1 MQGWISESDP
11 ARLHYLCS
19 WWVHCLL
26 ALVHQSK
33 LIQMSQYLTN
43 FWTLNQWLIGNST
56 LKLEFSIQYI
66 YLSIHYRE
74 TIDYCILQTTTLQ
87 TYFAVA
93 TFKVWEILKS
103 QNWNKT
109 PFKYETKLF
118 WSMKSRDDCLQ
129 HRVLVCHQDQKD
141 RESNFE
147 ILELKIERAKDE
159 RVLWKGLTVCSLQ
172 ILDLSFI
179 FQSQL
184 GHPVSST
191 RPRWPVLSSSLSSS
205 LFFSASSSDCFPRRD
220 VDTG

>member
-1 MQGWISESDP
+1 MVD
-11 ARLHYLCS
+11 L
-19 WWVHCLL
+19 
-26 ALVHQSK
+26 K
-33 LIQMSQYLTN
+33 QYVTIRIVNL
-43 FWTLNQWLIGNST
+43 
-56 LKLEFSIQYI
+56 I
-66 YLSIHYRE
+66 YLSILYRE